1 MDKAVPQL
9 DPKLKEA
16 YDRVMG
22 TVVTPSKPAEP
33 QPQVSPPP
41 PPAHSEPIQPV
52 SPPPAQPTL
61 EHLSQHPSSS
71 ATMVPSP
78 TAEKAAVVK
87 TKRKV
92 SPLIIGLGV
101 IVFLAI
107 YAVVWIKYF
116 GLTIPFLNPGAAPQ

>member
-1 MDKAVPQL
+1 MDKTVPQL

-22 TVVTPSKPAEP
+22 TVVTPTSPA
-33 QPQVSPPP
+33 QTQAAP
-41 PPAHSEPIQPV
+41 PPAHSEPVQPV
-52 SPPPAQPTL
+52 SPPSAQPTP
-61 EHLSQHPSSS
+61 EHLPEHP
-71 ATMVPSP
+71 ATATTMVPSP

-87 TKRKV
+87 KKRKV

-116 GLTIPFLNPGAAPQ
+116 GLSVPFLNP